1 MTAIIEKIINGVY
14 DDEVID
20 AIRNTRRNILFDE
33 INIIVNNEEKAD
45 EILKRALERAGMKY
59 TICEETGRIIT
70 YLEVERYIS
79 LDGTM
84 DFDGEIGDEDED
96 YIDWQYYCPHCGR
109 QIDVRHDDEA
119 IEIIRGERDEYGNP
133 K

>member
-1 MTAIIEKIINGVY
+1 MTTIIEKIINGVY

-45 EILKRALERAGMKY
+45 EILKTALEKAGMKY

-70 YLEVERYIS
+70 YLEVERFIS
-79 LDGTM
+79 LYGTM
-84 DFDGEIGDEDED
+84 DFDGNVEDDEEDEVD
-96 YIDWQYYCPHCGR
+96 CEYYCPHCGR
-109 QIDVRHDDEA
+109 QIYVRDDDEA
-119 IEIIRGERDEYGNP
+119 VEIIKGEKDEYGNP